1 MTLADD
7 TPTEAERSL
16 PKAPHCF
23 PSAIVFRPVSR
34 ILALHIDPRAINSA
48 FRPFQLSRLS
58 RFRSKLSSKLRIE
71 LPVFARLTRRIDSL
85 DVRIFPP
92 EMDRFHS
99 KSWLLSTTTF
109 TYFVRFY
116 VYFQR
121 LDVMFVFCTISPSF
135 SSTRRNRRVCS
146 IVVVEGAENY
156 NWTGSWSKA
165 KFSEF
170 LVSSSCRCRRQ
181 IIRR

>member
-1 MTLADD
+1 MALADD

-85 DVRIFPP
+85 FASFHQKWIDSIRKVDCFPLP
-92 EMDRFHS
+92 
-99 KSWLLSTTTF
+99 LLQTS
-109 TYFVRFY
+109 Y

-121 LDVMFVFCTISPSF
+121 LNVMFVFCTISPSF
-135 SSTRRNRRVCS
+135 SSTRRNRKVCS
-146 IVVVEGAENY
+146 IIVVEGAENY
-156 NWTGSWSKA
+156 NWSGSWRKA
-165 KFSEF
+165 KFLEF

>member
-1 MTLADD
+1 MALADD

-23 PSAIVFRPVSR
+23 PSAIVFRPVCPDPCPAHRSSR
-34 ILALHIDPRAINSA
+34 DQLRFSTFSTFAA
-48 FRPFQLSRLS
+48 FQIPLETFFETSNWTACLCPVNTAYRLS
-58 RFRSKLSSKLRIE
+58 
-71 LPVFARLTRRIDSL
+71 
-85 DVRIFPP
+85 VRIFPP

-109 TYFVRFY
+109 TNFVRFY

-121 LDVMFVFCTISPSF
+121 LNVMFVFCTISPSF
-135 SSTRRNRRVCS
+135 SSTRRNRRVWS
-146 IVVVEGAENY
+146 IIVVESAESY
-156 NWTGSWSKA
+156 NWTRSWNKA

-170 LVSSSCRCRRQ
+170 LVSSSFRCRRQ